1 MRKIKRES
9 TKVLKIREEIQKDVQ
24 NKSHATANMMYQI
37 LRLKLSYQL
46 VLHFLSHLAIENVR

>member
-1 MRKIKRES
+1 MRNIKRES

-37 LRLKLSYQL
+37 LRLKLLYQL